1 MGTAVKK
8 IVGWYLCEVK
18 FQHIHTNNFNSV
30 IEKSPD
36 MYLYIHFIHW
46 KISLELKYKSWIFL
60 RIFYTLW
67 TVFLCWSLS
76 TYLFLFKQKSAS
88 YCGSS
93 NNNIQIWSP
102 YFLYSGMV
110 WIRDNMIQN
119 LRGVHKTTRAFR
131 NPIATFTCVTT
142 LFFKAKKFSSF

>member
-1 MGTAVKK
+1 MMETRPNGDCGQK

-110 WIRDNMIQN
+110 WITHEMAPSI
-119 LRGVHKTTRAFR
+119 RGV
-131 NPIATFTCVTT
+131 
-142 LFFKAKKFSSF
+142 

>member
-1 MGTAVKK
+1 MKLSSN
-8 IVGWYLCEVK
+8 IYIL
-18 FQHIHTNNFNSV
+18 HTNNFNSV

-36 MYLYIHFIHW
+36 MYVLFIHW
-46 KISLELKYKSWIFL
+46 IISLELKYKSVIFP
-60 RIFYTLW
+60 RIFYRLW
-67 TVFLCWSLS
+67 TLFLCWSLS

-102 YFLYSGMV
+102 YFLYSRMV
-110 WIRDNMIQN
+110 WIRDGMIQN